1 MFSFGCKGEE
11 YDIVNRREKT
21 NETVQEL
28 FHKPASGNEGTDP
41 EFMQILQG
49 FIFGEVFVTGSLNG
63 RMRELV
69 TITVLTAIQALPQL
83 KSHLTACLNVGCTP
97 TELREVIY
105 QCAPFLGF
113 PRTLNAIDV
122 MNKVFQSIGI
132 QLPLPRQG
140 TLDSDEERYER
151 GLAVQE
157 ALCDSAGEER
167 YTWLPGPFAQAVPC
181 FLTELCYGDFH
192 TRKGL
197 EAKTRELLLVVLLA
211 ALGGAEVQ
219 LKSHIS
225 GALKLGCT
233 AEEIVCALV
242 HAGCYMGFPS
252 LFQALD
258 AGKELLE
265 ER

>member
-1 MFSFGCKGEE
+1 M
-11 YDIVNRREKT
+11 NRREKT

-83 KSHLTACLNVGCTP
+83 KSHL
-97 TELREVIY
+97 
-105 QCAPFLGF
+105 
-113 PRTLNAIDV
+113 
-122 MNKVFQSIGI
+122 NKVFQSIGI